1 MGRHQVELLMNPL
14 QKEMAARM
22 GAVSRFVR
30 WAEGAALKHS
40 YLSKASI
47 NAMRVCIQ
55 ELVSNVVLHAK
66 SVDGPPT
73 VRVAVQIGIAGII
86 ICIEDNGP
94 PFDPTREAPIK
105 VDTDL
110 ASADRGGRGLRIVRN
125 MSRQMS
131 YRRSGEWN
139 RVQVEI
145 A

>member
-1 MGRHQVELLMNPL
+1 VELFRSSL
-14 QKEMAARM
+14 QKEMVANM
-22 GAVSRFVR
+22 GAVSRFVL
-30 WAEGAALKHS
+30 WAESTALKHC
-40 YLSKASI
+40 YLSKASM

-55 ELVSNVVLHAK
+55 ELVSNIVLHSK
-66 SVDGPPT
+66 RLDGPAT
-73 VRVAVQIGIAGII
+73 VRVTVQIGMAGII
-86 ICIEDNGP
+86 INIEDNGP
-94 PFDPTREAPIK
+94 PFDPTREAPIE

-131 YRRSGEWN
+131 YSRSGEWN